1 MKRLVTLMLA
11 MLVACGCS
19 TKQKGDTAMDQR
31 FQKLPPIIP
40 REVLFGNPVKAA
52 VRLSPDGTRLS
63 YLAPSPDKNVLNI
76 WVRTLGQ
83 NDDKMVTKDEY
94 RGIRSYGWAWND
106 KQIVYIQDTNGDEN
120 FHLYAV
126 DLATLT
132 TTDLTPFPGVRA
144 QGIIS
149 DRHHPDEIY
158 IGLNKRT
165 PEVFDMYKLNLAT
178 GVLTLDAENPGDVEG
193 WVTDRNFVIRAA
205 VASNLETADTILR
218 IRDSKEGPWR
228 DFMVVPFGE
237 DGSIIDFTEN
247 NATLYIETSVGG
259 DTTRLV
265 EYDPAT
271 GKELR
276 LIANN
281 PKADVGGIMLHPE
294 TNAVQAVR
302 FTYLR
307 EEWQV
312 FDPLVKAD
320 LDILEKV
327 REGDLFVVNRDRA
340 DTKWIVGFELD
351 NAPYA
356 FYIYDRAAKKAE
368 FLFTHQPELEKYKL
382 ATVKPVVI
390 KSRDGLDLV
399 SYLTLPVGIEPKGLP
414 LILYVHG
421 GPWARDEWGYDP
433 GSQWFANRGYAVL
446 QVNYRGSTGFGKNF
460 VNAGNGEWGVGKM
473 QHDLTDAVQW
483 AIKEGIADPKK
494 VAIFGGS
501 YGGYA
506 TLAGLTFT
514 PELYACGVDIVGP
527 SNLQTLM
534 ATIPAYWKPFK
545 MQMLKRIGDVENDQ
559 EFNKKISPLFH
570 VDAITV
576 PLMIGQGQNDPRVKV
591 AESDQIVAAM
601 RAKKIPVTYI
611 LYPDEGHGFARPEN
625 RMDFNGR
632 AEQFLAQCLGGRAEP
647 YQKKEGTTAQE
658 K

>member
-1 MKRLVTLMLA
+1 MRLFVTLLCA
-11 MLVACGCS
+11 MLIATACS
-19 TKQKGDTAMDQR
+19 SNQKGDDAMDQKL
-31 FQKLPPIIP
+31 QKLPPLVP

-52 VRLSPDGTRLS
+52 VRISPDGTRLS
-63 YLAPSPDKNVLNI
+63 YIAPSDKNVLNV
-76 WVRTLGQ
+76 WVRTIGQ

-126 DLATLT
+126 DLATLET
-132 TTDLTPFPGVRA
+132 KDLTPFPGVRA

-149 DRHHPDEIY
+149 DRKHPDEIY
-158 IGLNKRT
+158 IGLNKRD
-165 PEVFDMYKLNLAT
+165 PAVFDIYKLNLVT
-178 GVLTLDAENPGDVEG
+178 GELTIDAENPGDVEG
-193 WVTDRNFVIRAA
+193 WVTDRDFTIRAA

-218 IRDSKEGPWR
+218 IRDGKDAPWR
-228 DFMVVPFGE
+228 DFMTIPFGE
-237 DGSIIDFTEN
+237 NGSIVDFTEN
-247 NATLYIETSVGG
+247 NKTLLIETSVGS

-271 GKELR
+271 GAELR
-276 LIANN
+276 LIAQN

-294 TNAVQAVR
+294 TSAVQAVR

-320 LDILEKV
+320 IDILEKV

-351 NAPYA
+351 NAPYS
-356 FYIYDRAAKKAE
+356 FYLYDRTTKKAE

-382 ATVKPVVI
+382 ATMKPVVI

-399 SYLTLPVGIEPKGLP
+399 SYLTLPVGIEPKSLP

-421 GPWARDEWGYDP
+421 GPWHRDGWGYDP
-433 GSQWFANRGYAVL
+433 GAQWFANRGYAAL
-446 QVNYRGSTGFGKNF
+446 QVNFRGSTGFGKNF

-506 TLAGLTFT
+506 TLAGLAFT
-514 PELYACGVDIVGP
+514 PEIYACGVDIVGP

-545 MQMLKRIGDVENDQ
+545 MQMLRRIGDVENDQ

-570 VDAITV
+570 VDAIRA

-601 RAKKIPVTYI
+601 RAKNIPVTYI

-647 YQKKEGTTAQE
+647 YEKKEGTTAQE

>member
-1 MKRLVTLMLA
+1 MKRFVTLMLA
-11 MLVACGCS
+11 LLVACGCS

-31 FQKLPPIIP
+31 FQKLPPLIP

-63 YLAPSPDKNVLNI
+63 YLAPSPDKNVLNV

-83 NDDKMVTKDEY
+83 NDDKMVTKDQY

-149 DRHHPDEIY
+149 DRKHPDEIY

-218 IRDSKEGPWR
+218 IRDTKEGPWR
-228 DFMVVPFGE
+228 DFMTIPFGE
-237 DGSIIDFTEN
+237 EGSIIDFTEN
-247 NATLYIETSVGG
+247 NTTLYIETSVGG

-340 DTKWIVGFELD
+340 DTKWIVGYELD

-356 FYIYDRAAKKAE
+356 FYIYDRTAKKAE

-382 ATVKPVVI
+382 ATVKPVII

-433 GSQWFANRGYAVL
+433 GSQWFANRGYAAL
-446 QVNYRGSTGFGKNF
+446 QVNYRSSTGFGKNF
-460 VNAGNGEWGVGKM
+460 MNAGNGEWGVGKM

-570 VDAITV
+570 VDAIQV

>member
-1 MKRLVTLMLA
+1 MCRTISLLIVLFALMN
-11 MLVACGCS
+11 CS
-19 TKQKGDTAMDQR
+19 TTPQGGATMDAR
-31 FQKLPPIIP
+31 FEKLPPLVP

-63 YLAPSPDKNVLNI
+63 YLAPSPDKKVLNV
-76 WVRTLGQ
+76 WVRTVGQ

-120 FHLYAV
+120 YHLYAV
-126 DLATLT
+126 DLATLET
-132 TTDLTPFPGVRA
+132 KDLTPFPGVKA
-144 QGIIS
+144 SSIIS
-149 DRHHPDEIY
+149 DRKHPDEIY
-158 IGLNKRT
+158 IGLNKRD
-165 PEVFDMYKLNLAT
+165 PSVFDMYKLNLAT

-193 WVTDRNFVIRAA
+193 WVTDRDFTIRAA

-218 IRDSKEGPWR
+218 IRDTKEGPWR
-228 DFMVVPFGE
+228 DFMTIPFGE
-237 DGSIIDFTEN
+237 NGSIIDFTEN
-247 NATLYIETSVGG
+247 NTTLYIETSVGG

-281 PKADVGGIMLHPE
+281 PKADVGGIMLNPE

-320 LDILEKV
+320 LDILEAV

-351 NAPYA
+351 NAPYS
-356 FYIYDRAAKKAE
+356 FYLYDRATKKAE
-368 FLFTHQPELEKYKL
+368 FLFTHQPELERYKL
-382 ATVKPVVI
+382 ATMKPIVI
-390 KSRDGLDLV
+390 KARDGLDLV

-421 GPWARDEWGYDP
+421 GPWHRDGWGYDP

-446 QVNYRGSTGFGKNF
+446 QVNFRGSTGFGKNF

-601 RAKKIPVTYI
+601 RAKNIPVTYI

-625 RMDFNGR
+625 RLDFFAR

-647 YQKKEGTTAQE
+647 YKKVEGNTAQE